1 MSFYTRLMS
10 FKPPELGKSEF
21 ALSLKVSPSKFRSW
35 ELGADGRV
43 EPKVSSVV
51 PVAKQLGVRVGW
63 LLTGEAPKWADPDR
77 WHEPEEEPENQ
88 IDLQGEDKPK
98 VIRRR
103 AAN

>member
-1 MSFYTRLMS
+1 MSFYNRLMS
-10 FKPPELGKSEF
+10 FKPAELGKSEF
-21 ALSLKVSPSKFRSW
+21 ALSLRVSPSKFRCW

-51 PVAKQLGVRVGW
+51 PVAKKLGVRVGW
-63 LLTGEAPKWADPDR
+63 LLTGELPKWSDPDR
-77 WHEPEEEPENQ
+77 WNEPEEPEEPE
-88 IDLQGEDKPK
+88 GEAEERPK